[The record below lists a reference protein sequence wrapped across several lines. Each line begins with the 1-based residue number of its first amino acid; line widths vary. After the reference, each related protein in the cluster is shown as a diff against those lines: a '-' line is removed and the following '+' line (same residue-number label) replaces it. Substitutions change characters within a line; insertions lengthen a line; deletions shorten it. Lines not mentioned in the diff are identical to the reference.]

1 MGHLTLREALAS
13 DQLEAFVRQEEAL
26 GVELANGSDF
36 ERALALLMAQR
47 RSKLPEDGLSFQVD
61 EREGDLIVTSGD
73 FCAIYFRPS
82 DQPQLIL
89 RRRTQTDDHELLAQA
104 WQAAN
109 DKAREL
115 GWIV

>member
-1 MGHLTLREALAS
+1 MCVGECGGAVSA
-13 DQLEAFVRQEEAL
+13 D
-26 GVELANGSDF
+26 
-36 ERALALLMAQR
+36 ALLACFSFHSSRVRPVGMA
-47 RSKLPEDGLSFQVD
+47 FQVD

-73 FCAIYFRPS
+73 FCAIYFKPN